1 MRERQKRHA
10 TPMKKE
16 KRWQFKWVVRVR
28 WSLEDNSLHLN
39 YCAWCFVVF
48 LESACRA
55 TNTSTCECKHT
66 RWRLGRR
73 IAHTHELF
81 VYVIQCKIIQKHA
94 FRWPLVLVIYYA
106 VFIFFLLIIFWK
118 KERKNHCTLF
128 FFIPRLHYNAV
139 DYKLRRRSLVISMAQ
154 THTHTNTVVLDRI
167 MNDAIGR

>member
-1 MRERQKRHA
+1 MLETRERKVKEQYATKKRAETNYSYSSVHDWTCEKTKRLSNIGAREWQKRHA

-55 TNTSTCECKHT
+55 TNTSTSTCERKHT

-94 FRWPLVLVIYYA
+94 FRWPLVLVIFYA
-106 VFIFFLLIIFWK
+106 VFIFFS
-118 KERKNHCTLF
+118 
-128 FFIPRLHYNAV
+128 Y
-139 DYKLRRRSLVISMAQ
+139 
-154 THTHTNTVVLDRI
+154 
-167 MNDAIGR
+167 